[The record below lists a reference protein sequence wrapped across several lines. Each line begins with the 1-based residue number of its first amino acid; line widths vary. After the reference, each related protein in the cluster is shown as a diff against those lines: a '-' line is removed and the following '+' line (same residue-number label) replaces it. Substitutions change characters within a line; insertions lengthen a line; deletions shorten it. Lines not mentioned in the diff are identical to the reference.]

1 MIDLWTA
8 TQAILLGLVEGFT
21 EFLPISSTG
30 HLIIAESLL
39 QFKDHNGVFSMVIQV
54 GAIAAILW
62 EYRQKF
68 IYVLTHLWT
77 AHSAAQ
83 KLFLNLVIAFMP
95 LAVVGL
101 VFGKIIKAHLFN
113 PVSVA
118 VALVVGGLV
127 ILWVER
133 KPDITPRITDSDQ
146 VTPLDALKIGLAQ
159 VLALIPGT
167 SRSGAT
173 IIGGVLFGLS
183 RKVATEFSFFLAVP
197 TIIAASVYDIYKH
210 RADFVLNDIPVY
222 GLGLL
227 FAFISAFFTIR
238 SLIRYV
244 SNHNFAIFGWYRIAL
259 GGLILLSHYLGW
271 ITWAV

>member
-21 EFLPISSTG
+21 EFLPVSSTG
-30 HLIIAESLL
+30 HLIIAQSLL
-39 QFKDHNGVFSMVIQV
+39 DFKDENGVFSMVIQV

-77 AHSAAQ
+77 AHSDAQ

-95 LAVVGL
+95 LALIGL
-101 VFGKIIKAHLFN
+101 TFGKIIKAHLFN

-118 VALVVGGLV
+118 IALVVGGFI

-133 KPDITPRITDSDQ
+133 RPDITPRITDSDQ
-146 VTPLDALKIGLAQ
+146 MTPLDALKIGLVQ

-167 SRSGAT
+167 SRSGST

-183 RKVATEFSFFLAVP
+183 RKVAAEFSFFLAVP
-197 TIIAASVYDIYKH
+197 VIIAASLYDVYKY

-222 GLGLL
+222 GLGLI

-244 SNHNFAIFGWYRIAL
+244 SNHNFSVFGWYRIVL

>member
-1 MIDLWTA
+1 MIDLWAA

-21 EFLPISSTG
+21 EFLPVSSTG
-30 HLIIAESLL
+30 HLIIAQSLL
-39 QFKDHNGVFSMVIQV
+39 DFKDENGVFSMVIQV

-77 AHSAAQ
+77 AHSDAQ

-95 LAVVGL
+95 LALIGL
-101 VFGKIIKAHLFN
+101 TFGKIIKAHLFN

-118 VALVVGGLV
+118 IALVVGGFI

-133 KPDITPRITDSDQ
+133 RPDITPRITDSDQ
-146 VTPLDALKIGLAQ
+146 MTPLDALKIGLVQ

-167 SRSGAT
+167 SRSGST

-183 RKVATEFSFFLAVP
+183 RKVAAEFSFFLAVP
-197 TIIAASVYDIYKH
+197 VIIAASLYDVYKY

-222 GLGLL
+222 GLGLI

-244 SNHNFAIFGWYRIAL
+244 SNHNFSVFGWYRIVL

>member
-39 QFKDHNGVFSMVIQV
+39 QFKDSSGVFSMVIQV

-77 AHSAAQ
+77 AHSPAQ
-83 KLFLNLVIAFMP
+83 KLFLNLIIAFMP

-101 VFGKIIKAHLFN
+101 ALGKIIKAHLFN
-113 PVSVA
+113 PVSVS

-197 TIIAASVYDIYKH
+197 IIIAASVYDIYKH
-210 RADFVLNDIPVY
+210 RADFALDDIPIY

-244 SNHNFAIFGWYRIAL
+244 SNHNFAAFGWYRIVL

-271 ITWAV
+271 ITWVA

>member
-39 QFKDHNGVFSMVIQV
+39 QFKDSSGVFSMVIQV

-77 AHSAAQ
+77 RHSPAQ
-83 KLFLNLVIAFMP
+83 KLFLNLIIAFMP

-101 VFGKIIKAHLFN
+101 ALGKIIKAHLFN

-210 RADFVLNDIPVY
+210 RADFALDDIPIY

-244 SNHNFAIFGWYRIAL
+244 SNHNFAAFGWYRIVL